1 MKSKYA
7 LIQKEWDRADS
18 LALAIESL
26 SKEELLQRLLAFPS
40 SLLPD
45 DFNEDYTQWDN
56 DETLEL
62 RWWLF
67 DLEFDA

>member
-1 MKSKYA
+1 
-7 LIQKEWDRADS
+7 
-18 LALAIESL
+18 
-26 SKEELLQRLLAFPS
+26 LQRLLAFPS